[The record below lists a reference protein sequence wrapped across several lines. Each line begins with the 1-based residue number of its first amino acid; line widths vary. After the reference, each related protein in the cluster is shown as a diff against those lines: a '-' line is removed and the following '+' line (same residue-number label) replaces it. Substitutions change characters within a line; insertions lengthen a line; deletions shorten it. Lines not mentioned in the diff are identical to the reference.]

1 MTVQNYF
8 EQELKVRL
16 RYNYV
21 HIYFEKVCCVYLMF
35 QLQDFTKMQLSFTLL
50 LIHFNG
56 NIKMYQSDFTIF
68 WLLL

>member
-1 MTVQNYF
+1 MGSHQRKYRVIGLTENGASRPTFPFERDGKKIDITAQNYF

-35 QLQDFTKMQLSFTLL
+35 
-50 LIHFNG
+50 
-56 NIKMYQSDFTIF
+56 
-68 WLLL
+68 